1 MRFEREA
8 MSAAATAPDV
18 RQPETLLPVPFHQ
31 CVGCAGYNLGNEAFD
46 KPRDI
51 LLEDIDNVAQ
61 LHSDI

>member
-1 MRFEREA
+1 ML
-8 MSAAATAPDV
+8 SAAATAPDV
-18 RQPETLLPVPFHQ
+18 RQPETLLPAPFHQ
-31 CVGCAGYNLGNEAFD
+31 GAGCAGYNLGNEAFD